1 MLTTT
6 PSVRPAANTRAPAP
20 GPIRLTAPI
29 LMPLAA
35 ALTLV
40 SGLFL
45 SLDPGTLSE
54 AELTAAVYAD
64 PSHQGLLVWSGF
76 LEALLFP
83 IAVIWAG
90 GATYARAPR
99 LTTAAMILAVPGYL
113 CLAWLVAGSDAII
126 WYGATHGLDQDLV
139 TNMAWGVHPAFNA
152 ALGIFVIGHTL
163 GMVLLGMAAIRSR
176 AIPLWAGVGLA
187 VSQPIHF
194 VAGGIVSDPAIA
206 LGMNTVA
213 GVLTVVGLG
222 LLGLAI
228 FRGR

>member
-1 MLTTT
+1 MTDYREADFSRLKTVPVAKRPNKVDASLLAKPPL
-6 PSVRPAANTRAPAP
+6 PSDR
-20 GPIRLTAPI
+20 
-29 LMPLAA
+29 
-35 ALTLV
+35 
-40 SGLFL
+40 SF
-45 SLDPGTLSE
+45 
-54 AELTAAVYAD
+54 
-64 PSHQGLLVWSGF
+64 SGF

-113 CLAWLVAGSDAII
+113 SLAQLVAGSDAII

-139 TNMAWGVHPAFNA
+139 TNMAWGVHPAFLA

-194 VAGGIVSDPAIA
+194 VAGSFFGDPTIA
-206 LGMNTVA
+206 LGLNIVA
-213 GVLTVVGLG
+213 GILTVVGLG
-222 LLGLAI
+222 LLGRAI

>member
-1 MLTTT
+1 
-6 PSVRPAANTRAPAP
+6 
-20 GPIRLTAPI
+20 
-29 LMPLAA
+29 
-35 ALTLV
+35 
-40 SGLFL
+40 
-45 SLDPGTLSE
+45 
-54 AELTAAVYAD
+54 
-64 PSHQGLLVWSGF
+64 
-76 LEALLFP
+76 
-83 IAVIWAG
+83 
-90 GATYARAPR
+90 
-99 LTTAAMILAVPGYL
+99 MILAVPGYL

-206 LGMNTVA
+206 LGMNAVS
-213 GVLTVVGLG
+213 GVLTVVAFG

>member
-1 MLTTT
+1 MSTTT
-6 PSVRPAANTRAPAP
+6 LSASTAAGTRAPAP
-20 GPIRLTAPI
+20 RLMRLAAPI
-29 LMPLAA
+29 LMPLAP

-40 SGLFL
+40 SGLCL

-64 PSHQGLLVWSGF
+64 PGRQGLFVWSGF

-90 GATYARAPR
+90 RATYARAPR
-99 LTTAAMILAVPGYL
+99 LTSAAMILAIPGYL

-126 WYGATHGLDQDLV
+126 WYGATYGLDQDLV
-139 TNMAWGVHPAFNA
+139 TKMAWGVHPAFLA
-152 ALGIFVIGHTL
+152 ALGTFVIGHTF
-163 GMVLLGMAAIRSR
+163 GMVLLGIAAIRSR

-187 VSQPIHF
+187 VSQPLHF

-206 LGMNTVA
+206 LGMNAVS
-213 GVLTVVGLG
+213 GVLTVVAFG

>member
-1 MLTTT
+1 MSTTT
-6 PSVRPAANTRAPAP
+6 LSASTAAGTRAPAP
-20 GPIRLTAPI
+20 RLMRLAAPI
-29 LMPLAA
+29 LMPLAP

-40 SGLFL
+40 SGLCL

-64 PSHQGLLVWSGF
+64 PGRQGLFVWSGF

-90 GATYARAPR
+90 RATYARAPR
-99 LTTAAMILAVPGYL
+99 LTSAAIILAVPGYL
-113 CLAWLVAGSDAII
+113 CLAWLVAGSDAIV

-139 TNMAWGVHPAFNA
+139 TKMAWGVHPAFLA
-152 ALGIFVIGHTL
+152 SLGTFVIGHTF
-163 GMVLLGMAAIRSR
+163 GMVLLGIAAIRSR

-187 VSQPIHF
+187 VSQPLHF

-206 LGMNTVA
+206 LGMNAVS
-213 GVLTVVGLG
+213 GVLTVVAFG

>member
-1 MLTTT
+1 MSTTT
-6 PSVRPAANTRAPAP
+6 LSASTAADTRAPAP
-20 GPIRLTAPI
+20 RPVRLAAPI
-29 LMPLAA
+29 LMPLAP

-45 SLDPGTLSE
+45 SLDPDTLSE

-64 PSHQGLLVWSGF
+64 PSRQGLLVWSGF
-76 LEALLFP
+76 FEALLFP

-90 GATYARAPR
+90 RATYARAPR

-113 CLAWLVAGSDAII
+113 CLAWLVAGSDAIV

-139 TNMAWGVHPAFNA
+139 TDMAWGVHPAFNA
-152 ALGIFVIGHTL
+152 ALGTFVIGHTL

-194 VAGGIVSDPAIA
+194 VVGALVNDPTIA
-206 LGMNTVA
+206 LGLNTVS
-213 GVLTVVGLG
+213 GILTVLGLG
-222 LLGLAI
+222 LLGRAI

>member
-1 MLTTT
+1 MSVTTR
-6 PSVRPAANTRAPAP
+6 SVRPAANTRPPAP
-20 GPIRLTAPI
+20 RPIRLTAPI
-29 LMPLAA
+29 LMPLAP
-35 ALTLV
+35 ALMLV

-64 PSHQGLLVWSGF
+64 PSRQGLLVWSGF

-99 LTTAAMILAVPGYL
+99 LTSAAMILAVPGYL

-126 WYGATHGLDQDLV
+126 WYGATYGLDQDLV
-139 TNMAWGVHPAFNA
+139 TKMAWGVHPAFLA
-152 ALGIFVIGHTL
+152 ALGTFVIGHTF
-163 GMVLLGMAAIRSR
+163 GMVLLGIAAIRSR

-194 VAGGIVSDPAIA
+194 VAGALVNDPTIA
-206 LGMNTVA
+206 LGMNTVS
-213 GVLTVVGLG
+213 GILTVLGLG
-222 LLGLAI
+222 LLGRAI

>member
-1 MLTTT
+1 MSTTT
-6 PSVRPAANTRAPAP
+6 LSASTAADTRAPAP
-20 GPIRLTAPI
+20 RLMRLAAPI
-29 LMPLAA
+29 LMPLAP

-90 GATYARAPR
+90 RATYARAPR
-99 LTTAAMILAVPGYL
+99 LTSAAMILAVPGYL
-113 CLAWLVAGSDAII
+113 CLAWLVAGSDAIV

-139 TNMAWGVHPAFNA
+139 TNMAWGVHPAFFA
-152 ALGIFVIGHTL
+152 ALGIFVIGHTV
-163 GMVLLGMAAIRSR
+163 GMVLLGIAAIRSR
-176 AIPLWAGVGLA
+176 VIPLWAGVGLA

-194 VAGGIVSDPAIA
+194 VAGALVSDPAIA
-206 LGMNTVA
+206 LGLNTVA
-213 GVLTVVGLG
+213 GVLTVAGFG
-222 LLGLAI
+222 LLGRAI

>member
-1 MLTTT
+1 MSTTT
-6 PSVRPAANTRAPAP
+6 LSASTAVGTRAPAP
-20 GPIRLTAPI
+20 RLMRLAAPI
-29 LMPLAA
+29 LMPLAP

-40 SGLFL
+40 SGLCL

-64 PSHQGLLVWSGF
+64 PGRQGLFVWSGF

-90 GATYARAPR
+90 RATYARAPR
-99 LTTAAMILAVPGYL
+99 LTSAAMILAVPGYL

-126 WYGATHGLDQDLV
+126 WYGATYGLDQDLV
-139 TNMAWGVHPAFNA
+139 TKMAWGVHPAFLA
-152 ALGIFVIGHTL
+152 ALGTFVIGHTF
-163 GMVLLGMAAIRSR
+163 GMVLLGIAAIRSR

-187 VSQPIHF
+187 VSQPLHF

-206 LGMNTVA
+206 LGMNAVS
-213 GVLTVVGLG
+213 GVLTVVAFG

>member
-1 MLTTT
+1 MSVTTR
-6 PSVRPAANTRAPAP
+6 SVRPAANTRPPAP
-20 GPIRLTAPI
+20 RPIRLTAPI
-29 LMPLAA
+29 LMPLAP
-35 ALTLV
+35 ALMLV

-54 AELTAAVYAD
+54 AEMTAAVYAD
-64 PSHQGLLVWSGF
+64 PSRQGLLVWSGF

-113 CLAWLVAGSDAII
+113 SLTWLVAGSDAII

-139 TNMAWGVHPAFNA
+139 TNMAWGVHPAFLA

-163 GMVLLGMAAIRSR
+163 GMVLLGLAAIRSR

-194 VAGGIVSDPAIA
+194 VAGSLNDPTIA
-206 LGMNTVA
+206 LGLNTVA

-222 LLGLAI
+222 LLGWAI

>member
-1 MLTTT
+1 MSTTT
-6 PSVRPAANTRAPAP
+6 LSASTAAGTRAPAP
-20 GPIRLTAPI
+20 RLMRLAAPI
-29 LMPLAA
+29 LMPLAP

-40 SGLFL
+40 SGLCL

-64 PSHQGLLVWSGF
+64 PGRQGLFVWSGF

-90 GATYARAPR
+90 RATYARAPR
-99 LTTAAMILAVPGYL
+99 LTSAAMILAVPGYL

-126 WYGATHGLDQDLV
+126 WYGATYGLDQDLV
-139 TNMAWGVHPAFNA
+139 TKMAWGVHPAFLA
-152 ALGIFVIGHTL
+152 ALGTFVIGHTF
-163 GMVLLGMAAIRSR
+163 GMVLLGIAAIRSR

-187 VSQPIHF
+187 VSQPLHF
-194 VAGGIVSDPAIA
+194 LAGGIVSDPAIA
-206 LGMNTVA
+206 LGMNAVS
-213 GVLTVVGLG
+213 GVLTVVAFG

>member
-1 MLTTT
+1 MSTTT
-6 PSVRPAANTRAPAP
+6 LSASTAAGTRAPAP
-20 GPIRLTAPI
+20 RLMRLAAPT
-29 LMPLAA
+29 LMPLAP

-40 SGLFL
+40 SGLCL

-64 PSHQGLLVWSGF
+64 PGRQGLFVWSGF

-90 GATYARAPR
+90 RATYARAPR
-99 LTTAAMILAVPGYL
+99 LTSAAMILAVPGYL

-126 WYGATHGLDQDLV
+126 WYGATYGLDQDLV
-139 TNMAWGVHPAFNA
+139 TKMAWGVHPAFLA
-152 ALGIFVIGHTL
+152 ALGTFVIGHTF
-163 GMVLLGMAAIRSR
+163 GMVLLGIAAIRSR

-187 VSQPIHF
+187 VSQPLHF

-206 LGMNTVA
+206 LGMNAVS
-213 GVLTVVGLG
+213 GVLTVVAFG

>member
-6 PSVRPAANTRAPAP
+6 PSFRPAANTRGSAPR
-20 GPIRLTAPI
+20 PIRLTAPI

-64 PSHQGLLVWSGF
+64 LSHQGLLVWSGF

-99 LTTAAMILAVPGYL
+99 LTTAAMILAVPGYM

-126 WYGATHGLDQDLV
+126 WYGATHGLDRDLV

-163 GMVLLGMAAIRSR
+163 GMVLLGIAAIRSR

-187 VSQPIHF
+187 ASQPIHF
-194 VAGGIVSDPAIA
+194 VAGAFVSDPTIA

-222 LLGLAI
+222 LLGWAI

>member
-1 MLTTT
+1 MSTTT
-6 PSVRPAANTRAPAP
+6 LSASTAAGTRAPAP
-20 GPIRLTAPI
+20 RLMRLAAPI
-29 LMPLAA
+29 LMPLAP

-40 SGLFL
+40 SGLCL

-64 PSHQGLLVWSGF
+64 PGRQGLFVWSGF

-90 GATYARAPR
+90 RATYARAPR
-99 LTTAAMILAVPGYL
+99 LTSAAMILAIPGYL

-126 WYGATHGLDQDLV
+126 WYGATYGLDQDLV
-139 TNMAWGVHPAFNA
+139 TKMAWGVHPAFLA
-152 ALGIFVIGHTL
+152 ALGTFVIGHTF
-163 GMVLLGMAAIRSR
+163 GMVLLGIAAIRSR

-187 VSQPIHF
+187 VSQPLHL

-206 LGMNTVA
+206 LGMNAVS
-213 GVLTVVGLG
+213 GVLTVVAFG

>member
-20 GPIRLTAPI
+20 RPIRLTAPI

-64 PSHQGLLVWSGF
+64 PRHQGLLVWSGF

-222 LLGLAI
+222 LLGRAI